1 MRDNVILLAGVEHP
15 SAEPWVPFAPEALDF
30 LDALS
35 VAVRA
40 SSKRREELAA
50 FAFWWFPAKK
60 KFLQFRWHTLKS

>member
-50 FAFWWFPAKK
+50 FAF
-60 KFLQFRWHTLKS
+60 